1 MVARPCSSVVLPVRR
16 PVLRLGRPLVQ
27 PVPHVTVNPLLPAVS
42 LPATAPA
49 TEGFHGRFYVA
60 SWKS

>member
-16 PVLRLGRPLVQ
+16 PVLRLGRPLVP

-42 LPATAPA
+42 LPAT
-49 TEGFHGRFYVA
+49 EGFHGRFYVA